1 LHPIIRLACFI
12 LLLIGLTVSNL
23 FFIVVVPLFL
33 IIFKCY
39 CSFSSVLPL
48 VKRLRWF
55 FLSLLILNLSFSF
68 DLHGLLIALHKIAVL
83 IIIVLAAYLLMFTT
97 SIKQL
102 IAALL
107 WWLYPFQKLGFSTL
121 RFAVRLS
128 LILETVESVQKV
140 QVSSA
145 ASSSKNPIKKITETV
160 SNLFIHILDHAE
172 TAPLRSLEI
181 PETKSPP
188 LWQWIYPMLLMIGC
202 LIT

>member
-1 LHPIIRLACFI
+1 M
-12 LLLIGLTVSNL
+12 
-23 FFIVVVPLFL
+23 
-33 IIFKCY
+33 
-39 CSFSSVLPL
+39 PL

>member
-33 IIFKCY
+33 IIFKYY

-48 VKRLRWF
+48 LKRLRWF
-55 FLSLLILNLSFSF
+55 FLSLLILNLSFNF
-68 DLHGLLIALHKIAVL
+68 ELHGLLIALHKIAVL
-83 IIIVLAAYLLMFTT
+83 IIIVLAAHLLMFTT
-97 SIKQL
+97 SIQEL

-107 WWLYPFQKLGFSTL
+107 WWLYPFQKLGFSTE

-128 LILETVESVQKV
+128 LILETVETVQKL
-140 QVSSA
+140 QV
-145 ASSSKNPIKKITETV
+145 NPIKKMTETV
-160 SNLFIHILDHAE
+160 SDLFIQILHHAE

-181 PETKSPP
+181 SETKSPP